1 MNDQKNDRQK
11 ERQRMPQRVQENE
24 RELHSLNAYVL
35 FIQDLHPLAFAD
47 VIFMTG
53 KGRPSFLRKTQF
65 PFSDIYKYI

>member
-11 ERQRMPQRVQENE
+11 ERQRMPQRAQENE

-53 KGRPSFLRKTQF
+53 KAIF
-65 PFSDIYKYI
+65 PKKNSVSILGYL